1 MQFKVHNRVYNPF
14 YLFIINSVINIKPKY
29 FQNYIFKEVSD
40 ICRKYNNNFNNTA

>member
-29 FQNYIFKEVSD
+29 FQNYIFKEVFD